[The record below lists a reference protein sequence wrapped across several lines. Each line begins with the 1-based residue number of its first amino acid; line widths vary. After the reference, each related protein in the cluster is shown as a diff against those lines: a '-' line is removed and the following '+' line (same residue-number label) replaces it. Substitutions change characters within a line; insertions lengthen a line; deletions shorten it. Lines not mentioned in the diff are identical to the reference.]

1 MATDLTKYQ
10 EMVNKRKKAR
20 QKLMKSMTE
29 EQKQAIITLNNS
41 CWDIMQTLNECN
53 DLWMSQMRDFES
65 AVYGLSVVYDKHDEV
80 DDD

>member
-1 MATDLTKYQ
+1 MANDLTKYD
-10 EMVNKRKKAR
+10 EIMDKRKKAR

-29 EQKQAIITLNNS
+29 EQKQAIIRLNNS
-41 CWDIMQTLNECN
+41 CWDIMQTMNECR

-80 DDD
+80 DDE

>member
-29 EQKQAIITLNNS
+29 EQKQAIIRLNNS
-41 CWDIMQTLNECN
+41 C
-53 DLWMSQMRDFES
+53 FF
-65 AVYGLSVVYDKHDEV
+65 
-80 DDD
+80 

>member
-1 MATDLTKYQ
+1 MATDLTKYE

-29 EQKQAIITLNNS
+29 EQKQAIIRLNNS

-53 DLWMSQMRDFES
+53 GLWMSQMRDFES

-80 DDD
+80 DDE

>member
-20 QKLMKSMTE
+20 QKLMKRMSE
-29 EQKQAIITLNNS
+29 EQKQEISTLNK
-41 CWDIMQTLNECN
+41 CRWDIMQTVNECN

-80 DDD
+80 DDE